1 MWYFNWHIEL
11 LEMRFMRNFVRNM
24 NWVVTAVLAIAMT
37 AAAQQAASEPQNAQT
52 VSSTHPSSSTAQAAP
67 VNLGPPS
74 TMDQVVDRVIMR
86 ENGLIK
92 FLSPR
97 TPIVETYLQN
107 LTQDTQLGPV
117 PQDDHYFL
125 GRMDLSDSIDRSDYL
140 QDNGKSKGNA
150 KEEGMEKRLLGGFAK
165 KFKFQYQPLGFSW
178 MVFVD
183 RNEFDRQHY
192 NFHYSRRE
200 FLGDIRCL
208 VFDLTPK
215 KDAGRGR
222 FLGRIWVEDQ
232 DFSIVRLNGTY
243 SHASRNTYYFHM
255 DSWRLNLTPGYWVPA
270 YIYSEE
276 GDFTAGAKNKI
287 AFKAQTRMWGYNL
300 KTGSPNDELFN
311 IRVDIVKDD
320 TPAAQDATPLAAE
333 RVLQQQAEDNVVE
346 RLVRAG
352 LLAPEG
358 DVDRILQTVVNNI
371 EITNNIELP
380 RPVRTRVL
388 TTSPLETFS
397 VGNTIVVSRGLI
409 DVLPDEGSLAMVL
422 SHELAH
428 IVLGHNLGS
437 QYAFNDRMLFSDE
450 STYNNLGF
458 KHIPEEETA
467 ADKKAIEMLKAS
479 PYAQKLDSAGL
490 FIKALQGRATQV
502 SALLQAHLGNN
513 ITENGTVTRMAQLA
527 NSAPAL
533 DWNKLDQIA
542 ALPLGGRVK
551 LNPWDDKVEIVKSQP
566 VAITSARDKMPF
578 EVTPF
583 YPRLA
588 RFSNGSLP
596 TGSTTAA
603 VATANSTSANAAS
616 GPTNSQPKTS

>member
-1 MWYFNWHIEL
+1 MR
-11 LEMRFMRNFVRNM
+11 RFMSNS
-24 NWVVTAVLAIAMT
+24 NWMVLALLASTMT
-37 AAAQQAASEPQNAQT
+37 AAAQQSASAPQNLQPASTTQSATTPAQ
-52 VSSTHPSSSTAQAAP
+52 SSQANFAP
-67 VNLGPPS
+67 PT
-74 TMDQVVDRVIMR
+74 TMDQVVDRVISR
-86 ENGLIK
+86 EKDLIK
-92 FLSPR
+92 FLAPR
-97 TPIVETYLQN
+97 TPIVETYLQD

-117 PQDDHYFL
+117 PQNDHYFL
-125 GRMDLSDSIDRSDYL
+125 GRMDLSDSIDRDDYL
-140 QDNGKSKGNA
+140 QDKGKNKD
-150 KEEGMEKRLLGGFAK
+150 KEEGMKQRLLGGLTK
-165 KFKFQYQPLGFSW
+165 KFKLQYQPLGFSW
-178 MVFVD
+178 MLFVD
-183 RNEFDRQHY
+183 RNDFDRQHY
-192 NFHYSRRE
+192 NFHYAHRE
-200 FLGDIRCL
+200 FLGDVRCL
-208 VFDLTPK
+208 IFDLTPK
-215 KDAGRGR
+215 KDAGKGR
-222 FLGRIWVEDQ
+222 FIGRIWVEDK

-243 SHASRNTYYFHM
+243 AHPSRNSYYFHM
-255 DSWRLNLTPGYWVPA
+255 DSWRLNLTPDYWVPA

-300 KTGSPNDELFN
+300 KSGTPNDELTN
-311 IRVDIVKDD
+311 IRVDSVKDE
-320 TPAAQDATPLAAE
+320 TAAAQDASPLAAE
-333 RVLQQQAEDNVVE
+333 REWQQQAEDNVLE
-346 RLVRAG
+346 RLQRAG

-358 DVDRILQTVVNNI
+358 DVDKILQTVVNNI

-397 VGNTIVVSRGLI
+397 VGNTIVLSRGLI

-422 SHELAH
+422 AHELAH

-437 QYAFNDRMLFSDE
+437 QYAFNDRMLFSDD
-450 STYNNLGF
+450 STYKNFGF

-479 PYAQKLDSAGL
+479 PYAQKLESAGL
-490 FIKALQGRATQV
+490 FIKALQARAPQL

-551 LNPWDDKVEIVKSQP
+551 LNPWDDRVEIIKAQP

-583 YPRLA
+583 FPHLS
-588 RFSNGSLP
+588 RFVVGNPSSP
-596 TGSTTAA
+596 TTTAETAAASTTA
-603 VATANSTSANAAS
+603 TTAS
-616 GPTNSQPKTS
+616 GPNN